1 MYRIISHETLN
12 EIPNHIFIT
21 SLTYMYKINAMI
33 FNRERK
39 GIRRST
45 NLECFSTPLLS
56 KRPFFGIVIEG
67 MF

>member
-1 MYRIISHETLN
+1 
-12 EIPNHIFIT
+12 
-21 SLTYMYKINAMI
+21 MYKINAMI

-56 KRPFFGIVIEG
+56 KRPFFGIDIEG